1 MRRQCC
7 PHATSTSDVWCLKTR
22 YVVWL
27 NWISGPNATEISL
40 LVHTLCVCGSRRNYC
55 DHSHHMLPS
64 PLPFPSD
71 DGSKQT
77 VQRLKL
83 GAMAGLIVP
92 CQWDTATISLLL
104 LPLDCP
110 FSSMQNIFQIYPLIC
125 VLPFPLLSF
134 LLHNRLTLQ
143 VRWHWQVLLVKEG
156 KMEEEEDEVDTKGER
171 WASNT

>member
-1 MRRQCC
+1 M
-7 PHATSTSDVWCLKTR
+7 PPPPLMFDVWKQDMWCGSIGFPAQMQR
-22 YVVWL
+22 RF
-27 NWISGPNATEISL
+27 
-40 LVHTLCVCGSRRNYC
+40 LCSFIPYVCGSRRNYC

-83 GAMAGLIVP
+83 GVMAGLIVP
-92 CQWDTATISLLL
+92 YQWDTATISLLL

-156 KMEEEEDEVDTKGER
+156 KMEEEEDEVDAKGER
-171 WASNT
+171 WASAT